1 MKERN
6 PLENVYQKA
15 ILGVIGEVLVF
26 GLIIF
31 LSAGTIHFWPGWLF
45 LACFTLCV
53 AFITMYFL
61 KRNPELIERRVD
73 AGPAAEKNK
82 NQQVIQSFASL
93 FFIALLVAP
102 GLDFRFGW
110 SLVQVFLIIIANIL
124 VCAGLGIV
132 FLVFQEN
139 SFMTATIEVDE
150 GQKVVSTGPYGWVRH
165 PMYFGASLMIFFTS
179 LAMGSWWGLI
189 SAILLILVIIARLLD
204 EEKYLVGHLQGYGDY
219 CKKTKYRLVPFVW

>member
-1 MKERN
+1 MKSI
-6 PLENVYQKA
+6 YQKA

-31 LSAGTIHFWPGWLF
+31 FSAGTTHFWPGWLF

-61 KRNPELIERRVD
+61 KRNPELIARRVD
-73 AGPAAEKNK
+73 AGPAAEKEK
-82 NQQVIQSFASL
+82 SQKVIQSFASL
-93 FFIALLVAP
+93 FFFALLVIP

-110 SLVQVFLIIIANIL
+110 SHVPTFLIILANGL

-139 SFMTATIEVDE
+139 SFTTATIEVDKE
-150 GQKVVSTGPYGWVRH
+150 QKVVTTGPYRWVRH
-165 PMYFGASLMIFFTS
+165 PMYFGASVMIFFTA

-189 SAILLILVIIARLLD
+189 SAILLIFVIVARLLD
-204 EEKYLVGHLQGYGDY
+204 EEKYLLKNLEGYGDY
-219 CKKTKYRLVPFVW
+219 YMKTKYHLIPFIW